1 MKFRRLW
8 CSQHAHCTGQISSIA
23 AKKFDL
29 HFGVQILDRL
39 DKNGTPKSIACIAGV
54 ERGRGEGEKERG
66 RGIGER
72 GLEMPAIRIPFCLVL
87 WTLASENS

>member
-8 CSQHAHCTGQISSIA
+8 CSQHAHCIGQISSIA

-39 DKNGTPKSIACIAGV
+39 DKNGTPKSIACVAGV
-54 ERGRGEGEKERG
+54 ERVGDREKGKEEGGLGRQG
-66 RGIGER
+66 
-72 GLEMPAIRIPFCLVL
+72 
-87 WTLASENS
+87 

>member
-23 AKKFDL
+23 AKKFDI

-39 DKNGTPKSIACIAGV
+39 DKNRTPKSIACVAGV
-54 ERGRGEGEKERG
+54 ERGDREKGKEGGGLG
-66 RGIGER
+66 REG
-72 GLEMPAIRIPFCLVL
+72 
-87 WTLASENS
+87 